1 MYVINDNVLDEIRD
15 RADIVDLIGE
25 YVDLKRS
32 GSNYMGLC
40 PFHSEKTPSFSV
52 SPSKS
57 IFKCFGCGVGGDV
70 ITFVMKRE
78 NLSFPDAVEFLADKY
93 NVRLEVYKDENKEA
107 REKRNRL
114 YEINREAGLHFLKN
128 YEASQKAQLY
138 LKNRMLSDK
147 TIRSYGIGY
156 SKDSWT
162 DLYDH
167 LTKMGYREDELLEL
181 NLISKSKNGNY
192 IDRFRDR
199 VMFPIINRNNRIIGF
214 GARAFGDEK
223 PKYLNSRET
232 PIFHKGS
239 NVFNINIIS
248 RESTRERII
257 LVEGYMDVIS
267 LYNSG
272 INYSVASLGTSL
284 TIDQANIIKKMAKDI
299 YICYDSDSAGI
310 NATSRAIDIFLQ
322 AAVKPKIIELEG
334 GLDPDDFIKKYG
346 IEGFEN
352 KIKSAISYIEFKIK
366 KLKENFNLEDSEGL
380 SNFTIDS
387 AKILSSI
394 KNPIERDI
402 FVKDFSRK
410 YNISYT
416 AIENYINYLNRNKL
430 KEANR
435 EKFKVKKN
443 TNVVKSNKAR
453 AQEELLS
460 YSLLD
465 NDIYKYIKNKIEVF
479 YFTNAMTR
487 AVFEEIPRLY
497 EEEMEVRDFLSLLES
512 NRLIDKEFV
521 ENILSIIN
529 DIHVND
535 KIVDELINTI
545 EGNYL
550 RDRKNKILEN
560 IEKLQG
566 EENKNLLLEALKE
579 LQEINLKLNELKE
592 EGNYE
597 WKFKKQRINWGNK
610 GPAFKGWKK
619 RWKTYLWRNRWCL
632 RKIWNWFW
640 WYRWIIQS
648 LWKRRNK
655 LSW

>member
-78 NLSFPDAVEFLADKY
+78 NLSFPEAVEFLADKY

-128 YEASQKAQLY
+128 YEASQKTQLY

-192 IDRFRDR
+192 IDRFRNR

-214 GARAFGDEK
+214 GARAFEDAK

-248 RESTRERII
+248 RESARERII

-284 TIDQANIIKKMAKDI
+284 TIDQANIIKKMARDI

-322 AAVKPKIIELEG
+322 ASVKPKIIELEG

-346 IEGFEN
+346 VEGFEN

-366 KLKENFNLEDSEGL
+366 KLKENFNLKDSEGL
-380 SNFTIDS
+380 SNFTIES

-597 WKFKKQRINWGNK
+597 WKFKE
-610 GPAFKGWKK
+610 
-619 RWKTYLWRNRWCL
+619 
-632 RKIWNWFW
+632 
-640 WYRWIIQS
+640 
-648 LWKRRNK
+648 
-655 LSW
+655 

>member
-78 NLSFPDAVEFLADKY
+78 NLSFPEAVEFLADKY

-128 YEASQKAQLY
+128 YEASQKTQLY

-192 IDRFRDR
+192 IDRFRNR

-214 GARAFGDEK
+214 GARAFEDAK

-248 RESTRERII
+248 RESARERII

-284 TIDQANIIKKMAKDI
+284 TIDQANIIKKMARDI

-322 AAVKPKIIELEG
+322 ASVKPKIIELEG

-346 IEGFEN
+346 VEGFEN

-366 KLKENFNLEDSEGL
+366 KLKENFNLKDSEGL
-380 SNFTIDS
+380 SNFTIES

-435 EKFKVKKN
+435 E
-443 TNVVKSNKAR
+443 SNKAR

-597 WKFKKQRINWGNK
+597 
-610 GPAFKGWKK
+610 
-619 RWKTYLWRNRWCL
+619 
-632 RKIWNWFW
+632 
-640 WYRWIIQS
+640 
-648 LWKRRNK
+648 
-655 LSW
+655 

>member
-70 ITFVMKRE
+70 ITFIMKRE
-78 NLSFPDAVEFLADKY
+78 NLNFPEAVEFLAEKY
-93 NVRLEVYKDENKEA
+93 NVRLSEYRDENKEA
-107 REKRNRL
+107 RDKRNRL
-114 YEINREAGLHFLKN
+114 YDINREAAMHFLN
-128 YEASQKAQLY
+128 NLSSSPKAQKY
-138 LKNRMLSDK
+138 LRERGLSDK
-147 TIRSYGIGY
+147 AIRAYGLGY

-167 LTKMGYREDELLEL
+167 LTKLGYKEEELLNL

-199 VMFPIINRNNRIIGF
+199 VMFPIINRNNKVIAF
-214 GARAFGDEK
+214 GARGFGDAK

-239 NVFNINIIS
+239 NLFNMNIIS
-248 RESTRERII
+248 RESSRQRII

-284 TIDQANIIKKMAKDI
+284 TEDQAAIIKKMAKDI
-299 YICYDSDSAGI
+299 YICYDSDKAGI
-310 NATSRAIDIFLQ
+310 NATSRAIDIFLSKSC
-322 AAVKPKIIELEG
+322 KPKIIELEG

-346 IEGFEN
+346 MEGFEN
-352 KIKSAISYIEFKIK
+352 KIKSAISYIDFKIK
-366 KLKENFNLEDSEGL
+366 ILRENFNLEEAEGL
-380 SNFTIDS
+380 SNFTLES

-402 FVKDFSRK
+402 FVKEFSKK
-410 YNISYT
+410 YNISYK
-416 AIENYINYLNRNKL
+416 AIENYINYLNRNKI
-430 KEANR
+430 KNEKK
-435 EKFKVKKN
+435 EKFKLKKN
-443 TNVVKSNKAR
+443 TNVVKSTKTR

-465 NDIYKYIKNKIEVF
+465 NDIYNYIKNKIQVF

-487 AVFEEIPRLY
+487 ASFEEIPKMF
-497 EEEMEVRDFLSLLES
+497 EEEMEVSEFLNLLEK
-512 NRLIDKEFV
+512 NRLIDSNFK
-521 ENILSIIN
+521 ENILGIIKN
-529 DIHVND
+529 IYVNE
-535 KIVDELINTI
+535 KIVDELIKTL
-545 EGNYL
+545 ERNYL
-550 RDRKNKILEN
+550 QKEKDRILEN
-560 IEKLQG
+560 IDKLQG
-566 EENKNLLLEALKE
+566 EEDKNLLLDALKD
-579 LQEINLKLNELKE
+579 LKEINLKLSELKE

-597 WKFKKQRINWGNK
+597 WKFKK
-610 GPAFKGWKK
+610 
-619 RWKTYLWRNRWCL
+619 
-632 RKIWNWFW
+632 
-640 WYRWIIQS
+640 
-648 LWKRRNK
+648 
-655 LSW
+655 

>member
-70 ITFVMKRE
+70 ITFIMKRE
-78 NLSFPDAVEFLADKY
+78 NLNFPEAVEFLAEKY
-93 NVRLEVYKDENKEA
+93 NVRLSEYKDENKEA
-107 REKRNRL
+107 RDKRNRL
-114 YEINREAGLHFLKN
+114 YDINREAAMHFLN
-128 YEASQKAQLY
+128 NLSSSPKAQKY
-138 LKNRMLSDK
+138 LRDRGLSDK
-147 TIRSYGIGY
+147 TIRAYGLGY

-167 LTKMGYREDELLEL
+167 LTKLGYKEEELLNL
-181 NLISKSKNGNY
+181 NLVSKSKNGNY

-199 VMFPIINRNNRIIGF
+199 VMFPIINRNNKVIAF
-214 GARAFGDEK
+214 GARGFGDAK

-239 NVFNINIIS
+239 NLFNMNIIS
-248 RESTRERII
+248 RESSRQRII

-284 TIDQANIIKKMAKDI
+284 TEDQAAIIKKMAKDI
-299 YICYDSDSAGI
+299 YICYDSDKAGI
-310 NATSRAIDIFLQ
+310 NATSRAIDIFLSKSC
-322 AAVKPKIIELEG
+322 KPKIIELEG

-346 IEGFEN
+346 MEGFEN
-352 KIKSAISYIEFKIK
+352 KINSAISYIDFKIK
-366 KLKENFNLEDSEGL
+366 ILRENFNLEEAEGL
-380 SNFTIDS
+380 SNFTLES

-402 FVKDFSRK
+402 FVKEFSKK
-410 YNISYT
+410 YNISYK
-416 AIENYINYLNRNKL
+416 AIENYINYLNRNKI
-430 KEANR
+430 KSEKK
-435 EKFKVKKN
+435 EKFKLKKN
-443 TNVVKSNKAR
+443 TNVVKSTKTR

-465 NDIYKYIKNKIEVF
+465 NDIYNYIKNKIQVF

-487 AVFEEIPRLY
+487 ASFEDIPKMF
-497 EEEMEVRDFLSLLES
+497 EEEMEVSEFLNLLEK
-512 NRLIDKEFV
+512 NRLIDSNFK
-521 ENILSIIN
+521 ENILGIIKN
-529 DIHVND
+529 IHVNE
-535 KIVDELINTI
+535 KIVDELIKTL
-545 EGNYL
+545 ERNYL
-550 RDRKNKILEN
+550 QKEKERILEN
-560 IEKLQG
+560 IDKLQG
-566 EENKNLLLEALKE
+566 EEDKNLLLDALKN
-579 LQEINLKLNELKE
+579 LKEINLKLSELKE

-597 WKFKKQRINWGNK
+597 
-610 GPAFKGWKK
+610 
-619 RWKTYLWRNRWCL
+619 
-632 RKIWNWFW
+632 
-640 WYRWIIQS
+640 
-648 LWKRRNK
+648 
-655 LSW
+655 

>member
-70 ITFVMKRE
+70 ITFIMKRE
-78 NLSFPDAVEFLADKY
+78 NLSFPEAVEFLADKY

-128 YEASQKAQLY
+128 YQASQKSQLY

-167 LTKMGYREDELLEL
+167 LTKMGYKEEELLEL

-214 GARAFGDEK
+214 GARAFGDAK

-239 NVFNINIIS
+239 NVFNMNIIS

-284 TIDQANIIKKMAKDI
+284 TIDQANIIRKMAKDI
-299 YICYDSDSAGI
+299 YICYDSDNAGI

-322 AAVKPKIIELEG
+322 ASVKPKIIELEG

-346 IEGFEN
+346 LEAFEN

-380 SNFTIDS
+380 SNFTIES

-402 FVKDFSRK
+402 FVKNFSSK
-410 YNISYT
+410 YNISYV

-430 KEANR
+430 KEAKK

-443 TNVVKSNKAR
+443 VNVVKSNKTR

-487 AVFEEIPRLY
+487 AVFEEIPRLF
-497 EEEMEVRDFLSLLES
+497 EEEMEIKDFLSILES
-512 NRLIDKEFV
+512 NKLVNKEFV
-521 ENILSIIN
+521 ENIMSFIR
-529 DIHVND
+529 DVHVDD
-535 KIVDELINTI
+535 KIVDELIKTV

-550 RDRKNKILEN
+550 QDRKYKILEN

-566 EENKNLLLEALKE
+566 EENKNLLLESLKE

-597 WKFKKQRINWGNK
+597 WKYKK
-610 GPAFKGWKK
+610 
-619 RWKTYLWRNRWCL
+619 
-632 RKIWNWFW
+632 
-640 WYRWIIQS
+640 
-648 LWKRRNK
+648 
-655 LSW
+655 

>member
-70 ITFVMKRE
+70 ITFIMKRE
-78 NLSFPDAVEFLADKY
+78 NLSFPEAVEFLADKY

-128 YEASQKAQLY
+128 YQASQKAQLY

-167 LTKMGYREDELLEL
+167 LTKMGYREEELLEL

-214 GARAFGDEK
+214 GARAFGDAK

-284 TIDQANIIKKMAKDI
+284 TIDQANIIKRMAKDI
-299 YICYDSDSAGI
+299 YICYDSDNAGI

-322 AAVKPKIIELEG
+322 ASVKPKIIELEG

-346 IEGFEN
+346 LEAFEK

-380 SNFTIDS
+380 SNFTIES

-402 FVKDFSRK
+402 FVKDFSTK

-430 KEANR
+430 KEAKR
-435 EKFKVKKN
+435 EKVKVKKN
-443 TNVVKSNKAR
+443 INVVKSNKTR
-453 AQEELLS
+453 AQEELLA

-487 AVFEEIPRLY
+487 AVFEEIPRLF
-497 EEEMEVRDFLSLLES
+497 EEEMEIRDFLSILES
-512 NRLIDKEFV
+512 NKLVTKEFV
-521 ENILSIIN
+521 ENIMSLIS
-529 DIHVND
+529 DIHVDD
-535 KIVDELINTI
+535 KIVDELIKTI
-545 EGNYL
+545 ERNYIQ
-550 RDRKNKILEN
+550 DRKHKILGN

-566 EENKNLLLEALKE
+566 EENKNLLLESLKE

-597 WKFKKQRINWGNK
+597 WKYKK
-610 GPAFKGWKK
+610 
-619 RWKTYLWRNRWCL
+619 
-632 RKIWNWFW
+632 
-640 WYRWIIQS
+640 
-648 LWKRRNK
+648 
-655 LSW
+655 

>member
-57 IFKCFGCGVGGDV
+57 IFKCFGCGVAGDV
-70 ITFVMKRE
+70 ITFIMKRE
-78 NLSFPDAVEFLADKY
+78 NLNFPEAVEFLAEKY
-93 NVRLEVYKDENKEA
+93 NVRLSEYKDENKEA
-107 REKRNRL
+107 RDKRNRL
-114 YEINREAGLHFLKN
+114 YDINREAAMHFLN
-128 YEASQKAQLY
+128 NLSSSPKAQKY
-138 LKNRMLSDK
+138 LRDRGLSDK
-147 TIRSYGIGY
+147 TIRAYGLGY

-167 LTKMGYREDELLEL
+167 LTKLGYKEEELLNL
-181 NLISKSKNGNY
+181 NLVSKSKNGNY

-199 VMFPIINRNNRIIGF
+199 VMFPIINRNNKVIAF
-214 GARAFGDEK
+214 GARGFGDAK

-239 NVFNINIIS
+239 NLFNMNIIS
-248 RESTRERII
+248 RESSRQRII

-284 TIDQANIIKKMAKDI
+284 TEDQAAIIKKMAKDI
-299 YICYDSDSAGI
+299 YICYDSDKAGI
-310 NATSRAIDIFLQ
+310 NATSRAIDIFLSKSC
-322 AAVKPKIIELEG
+322 KPKIIELEG

-346 IEGFEN
+346 MEGFEN
-352 KIKSAISYIEFKIK
+352 KIKSAISYIDFKIK
-366 KLKENFNLEDSEGL
+366 ILRENFNLEEAEGL
-380 SNFTIDS
+380 SNFTLES

-402 FVKDFSRK
+402 FVKDFSKK
-410 YNISYT
+410 YNISYK
-416 AIENYINYLNRNKL
+416 AIENYINYLNRNKI
-430 KEANR
+430 KSEKK
-435 EKFKVKKN
+435 EKFKPKKN
-443 TNVVKSNKAR
+443 TNVVKSTKTR

-465 NDIYKYIKNKIEVF
+465 NDIYNYIKNKIQVF

-487 AVFEEIPRLY
+487 ASFEEIPKMF
-497 EEEMEVRDFLSLLES
+497 EEEMEVSEFLNLLEK
-512 NRLIDKEFV
+512 NRLIDAKFK
-521 ENILSIIN
+521 ENILGIIKN
-529 DIHVND
+529 IHVNE
-535 KIVDELINTI
+535 KIVDELIKTL
-545 EGNYL
+545 ERNYL
-550 RDRKNKILEN
+550 QKEKERILEN
-560 IEKLQG
+560 IDKLQG
-566 EENKNLLLEALKE
+566 EEDKNLLLDALKN
-579 LQEINLKLNELKE
+579 LKEINLKLSELKE

-597 WKFKKQRINWGNK
+597 WKFKK
-610 GPAFKGWKK
+610 
-619 RWKTYLWRNRWCL
+619 
-632 RKIWNWFW
+632 
-640 WYRWIIQS
+640 
-648 LWKRRNK
+648 
-655 LSW
+655 

>member
-70 ITFVMKRE
+70 ITFIMKRE
-78 NLSFPDAVEFLADKY
+78 NLNFPEAVEFLAEKY
-93 NVRLEVYKDENKEA
+93 NVRLSEYKDENKEA
-107 REKRNRL
+107 RDKRNRL
-114 YEINREAGLHFLKN
+114 YDINREAAMHFLN
-128 YEASQKAQLY
+128 NLLSSQKAQKY
-138 LKNRMLSDK
+138 LRDRGLSDK
-147 TIRSYGIGY
+147 TIRAYGLGY

-167 LTKMGYREDELLEL
+167 LTKLGYKEEELLNL

-192 IDRFRDR
+192 IDRFRGR
-199 VMFPIINRNNRIIGF
+199 VMFPIINKNNKVIAF
-214 GARAFGDEK
+214 GARGFGDAK

-239 NVFNINIIS
+239 NLFNMNIIS
-248 RESTRERII
+248 RESSRQRII

-284 TIDQANIIKKMAKDI
+284 TEDQAAIIKKMAKDI
-299 YICYDSDSAGI
+299 YICYDSDKAGI
-310 NATSRAIDIFLQ
+310 NATSRAIDIFLSKSC
-322 AAVKPKIIELEG
+322 KPKIIELEG

-346 IEGFEN
+346 MEGFEN
-352 KIKSAISYIEFKIK
+352 KIKSAISYIDFKIK
-366 KLKENFNLEDSEGL
+366 ILRENFNLEEAEGL
-380 SNFTIDS
+380 SNFTLES

-402 FVKDFSRK
+402 FVKEFSKK
-410 YNISYT
+410 YNISYK
-416 AIENYINYLNRNKL
+416 AIENYINYLNRNKI
-430 KEANR
+430 KSEKK
-435 EKFKVKKN
+435 EKFKLKKN
-443 TNVVKSNKAR
+443 TNVVKSTKTR

-465 NDIYKYIKNKIEVF
+465 NDIYNYIKNKIQVF

-487 AVFEEIPRLY
+487 ASFEEIPKMF
-497 EEEMEVRDFLSLLES
+497 EEEMEVSEFLNLLEK
-512 NRLIDKEFV
+512 NRLIDSNFK
-521 ENILSIIN
+521 ENILGIIKN
-529 DIHVND
+529 IHVNE
-535 KIVDELINTI
+535 KIVDELIKTL
-545 EGNYL
+545 ERNYL
-550 RDRKNKILEN
+550 QKEKERILEN
-560 IEKLQG
+560 IDKLQG
-566 EENKNLLLEALKE
+566 EEDKNLLLDALKN
-579 LQEINLKLNELKE
+579 LKEINLKLSELKE

-597 WKFKKQRINWGNK
+597 WKFKK
-610 GPAFKGWKK
+610 
-619 RWKTYLWRNRWCL
+619 
-632 RKIWNWFW
+632 
-640 WYRWIIQS
+640 
-648 LWKRRNK
+648 
-655 LSW
+655 

>member
-78 NLSFPDAVEFLADKY
+78 NLSFPEAVEFLADKY

-128 YEASQKAQLY
+128 YQASQKTQLY

-167 LTKMGYREDELLEL
+167 LTKMGYKEEELLEL

-214 GARAFGDEK
+214 GARAFGDAK

-272 INYSVASLGTSL
+272 INYSIASLGTSL

-299 YICYDSDSAGI
+299 YICYDSDNAGI
-310 NATSRAIDIFLQ
+310 NATLRAIDIFLQ
-322 AAVKPKIIELEG
+322 ASVNPKIIELEG

-346 IEGFEN
+346 VEGFEN

-380 SNFTIDS
+380 SNFTIES

-402 FVKDFSRK
+402 FVKNFSRK

-430 KEANR
+430 KEAKR

-497 EEEMEVRDFLSLLES
+497 EEEMEVKDFLSLLES
-512 NRLIDKEFV
+512 NRLIDREFV

-529 DIHVND
+529 EIHVND

-545 EGNYL
+545 KGNYL

-579 LQEINLKLNELKE
+579 LQEINLKLSELKE

-597 WKFKKQRINWGNK
+597 
-610 GPAFKGWKK
+610 
-619 RWKTYLWRNRWCL
+619 
-632 RKIWNWFW
+632 
-640 WYRWIIQS
+640 
-648 LWKRRNK
+648 
-655 LSW
+655 

>member
-70 ITFVMKRE
+70 ITFIMKRE
-78 NLSFPDAVEFLADKY
+78 NLNFPEAVEFLAEKY
-93 NVRLEVYKDENKEA
+93 NVRLSEYKDENKEA
-107 REKRNRL
+107 RDKRNRL
-114 YEINREAGLHFLKN
+114 YDINREAAMHFLN
-128 YEASQKAQLY
+128 NLSSSPKAQKY
-138 LKNRMLSDK
+138 LRDRGLSDK
-147 TIRSYGIGY
+147 TIRAYGLGY

-167 LTKMGYREDELLEL
+167 LTKLGYKEEELLDL

-199 VMFPIINRNNRIIGF
+199 VMFPIINRNNKVIAF
-214 GARAFGDEK
+214 GARGFGDAK

-239 NVFNINIIS
+239 NLFNMNIIS
-248 RESTRERII
+248 RESSRQRII

-284 TIDQANIIKKMAKDI
+284 TEDQAAIIKKMAKDI
-299 YICYDSDSAGI
+299 YICYDSDKAGI
-310 NATSRAIDIFLQ
+310 NATSRAIDIFLSKSC
-322 AAVKPKIIELEG
+322 KPKIIELEG

-346 IEGFEN
+346 MEGFEN
-352 KIKSAISYIEFKIK
+352 KIKSAISYIDFKIK
-366 KLKENFNLEDSEGL
+366 ILRENFNLEEAEGL
-380 SNFTIDS
+380 SNFTLES

-402 FVKDFSRK
+402 FVKEFSKK
-410 YNISYT
+410 YNISYK
-416 AIENYINYLNRNKL
+416 AIENYINYLNRNKI
-430 KEANR
+430 KSEKK
-435 EKFKVKKN
+435 EKFKLKKN
-443 TNVVKSNKAR
+443 TNVVKSTKTR

-465 NDIYKYIKNKIEVF
+465 NDIYDYIKNKIQVF

-487 AVFEEIPRLY
+487 ASFEEIPKMF
-497 EEEMEVRDFLSLLES
+497 EEEMEVSEFLNLLEK
-512 NRLIDKEFV
+512 NRLIDSNFKD
-521 ENILSIIN
+521 NILGIIKN
-529 DIHVND
+529 IHVNE
-535 KIVDELINTI
+535 KIVDELIKTL
-545 EGNYL
+545 ERNYL
-550 RDRKNKILEN
+550 QKEKERILEN
-560 IEKLQG
+560 IDKLQG
-566 EENKNLLLEALKE
+566 EEDKNLLLDALKN
-579 LQEINLKLNELKE
+579 LKEINLKLSELKE

-597 WKFKKQRINWGNK
+597 WKFKK
-610 GPAFKGWKK
+610 
-619 RWKTYLWRNRWCL
+619 
-632 RKIWNWFW
+632 
-640 WYRWIIQS
+640 
-648 LWKRRNK
+648 
-655 LSW
+655 

>member
-70 ITFVMKRE
+70 ITFIMKRE
-78 NLSFPDAVEFLADKY
+78 NLNFPEAVEFLAEKY
-93 NVRLEVYKDENKEA
+93 NVRLSEYKDENKEA
-107 REKRNRL
+107 RDKRNRL
-114 YEINREAGLHFLKN
+114 YDINREAAMHFLN
-128 YEASQKAQLY
+128 NLSSSPKAQKY
-138 LKNRMLSDK
+138 LRDRGLSDK
-147 TIRSYGIGY
+147 TIRAYGLGY

-167 LTKMGYREDELLEL
+167 LTKLGYKEEELLDL

-199 VMFPIINRNNRIIGF
+199 VMFPIINRNNKVIAF
-214 GARAFGDEK
+214 GARGFGDAK

-239 NVFNINIIS
+239 NLFNMNIIS
-248 RESTRERII
+248 RESSRQRII

-272 INYSVASLGTSL
+272 INCSVASLGTSL
-284 TIDQANIIKKMAKDI
+284 TEDQAAIIKKMAKDI
-299 YICYDSDSAGI
+299 YICYDSDKAGI
-310 NATSRAIDIFLQ
+310 NATSRAIDIFLSKSC
-322 AAVKPKIIELEG
+322 KPKIIELEG

-346 IEGFEN
+346 MEGFEN
-352 KIKSAISYIEFKIK
+352 KIKSAISYIDFKIK
-366 KLKENFNLEDSEGL
+366 ILRENFNLEEAEGL
-380 SNFTIDS
+380 SNFTLES

-402 FVKDFSRK
+402 FVKEFSKK
-410 YNISYT
+410 YNISYK
-416 AIENYINYLNRNKL
+416 AIENYINYLNRNKI
-430 KEANR
+430 KSEKK
-435 EKFKVKKN
+435 EKFKLKKN
-443 TNVVKSNKAR
+443 TNVVKSTKTR

-465 NDIYKYIKNKIEVF
+465 NDIYNYIKNKIQVF

-487 AVFEEIPRLY
+487 ASFEEIPKMF
-497 EEEMEVRDFLSLLES
+497 EEEMEVSEFLNLLEK
-512 NRLIDKEFV
+512 NRLIDSYFK
-521 ENILSIIN
+521 ENILGIIKN
-529 DIHVND
+529 IHVNE
-535 KIVDELINTI
+535 KIVDELIKTL
-545 EGNYL
+545 ERNYL
-550 RDRKNKILEN
+550 QKEKERILEN
-560 IEKLQG
+560 IDKLQG
-566 EENKNLLLEALKE
+566 EEDKNLLLDALKN
-579 LQEINLKLNELKE
+579 LKEINLKLSELKE

-597 WKFKKQRINWGNK
+597 WKFKK
-610 GPAFKGWKK
+610 
-619 RWKTYLWRNRWCL
+619 
-632 RKIWNWFW
+632 
-640 WYRWIIQS
+640 
-648 LWKRRNK
+648 
-655 LSW
+655 

>member
-1 MYVINDNVLDEIRD
+1 MYVINDNVLNEIRD

-52 SPSKS
+52 SSSKS

-78 NLSFPDAVEFLADKY
+78 NLSFPEAVEFLADKY

-128 YEASQKAQLY
+128 YEASQKTQLY

-214 GARAFGDEK
+214 GARAFGDAK

-284 TIDQANIIKKMAKDI
+284 TIDQANIIKKMARDI

-322 AAVKPKIIELEG
+322 ASVKPKIIELEG

-346 IEGFEN
+346 VEGFEN

-380 SNFTIDS
+380 SNFTIES
-387 AKILSSI
+387 SKILSSI

-597 WKFKKQRINWGNK
+597 WKFKE
-610 GPAFKGWKK
+610 
-619 RWKTYLWRNRWCL
+619 
-632 RKIWNWFW
+632 
-640 WYRWIIQS
+640 
-648 LWKRRNK
+648 
-655 LSW
+655 

>member
-78 NLSFPDAVEFLADKY
+78 NLSFPEAVEFLADKY

-128 YEASQKAQLY
+128 YEASQKTQLY

-214 GARAFGDEK
+214 GARAFGDAK

-248 RESTRERII
+248 RESSRERII

-284 TIDQANIIKKMAKDI
+284 TIDQANIIKKMARDI

-322 AAVKPKIIELEG
+322 ASVKPKIIELEG

-346 IEGFEN
+346 VEGFEN

-380 SNFTIDS
+380 SNFTIES

-430 KEANR
+430 KETKR

-550 RDRKNKILEN
+550 RDRKNKILDN

-597 WKFKKQRINWGNK
+597 
-610 GPAFKGWKK
+610 
-619 RWKTYLWRNRWCL
+619 
-632 RKIWNWFW
+632 
-640 WYRWIIQS
+640 
-648 LWKRRNK
+648 
-655 LSW
+655 

>member
-70 ITFVMKRE
+70 ITFIMKRE
-78 NLSFPDAVEFLADKY
+78 NLNFPEAVEFLAEKY
-93 NVRLEVYKDENKEA
+93 NVRLSEYKDENKEA
-107 REKRNRL
+107 RDKRNRL
-114 YEINREAGLHFLKN
+114 YDINREAAMHFLN
-128 YEASQKAQLY
+128 NLSSSPKAQKY
-138 LKNRMLSDK
+138 LRDRGLSDK
-147 TIRSYGIGY
+147 TIRAYGLGY

-167 LTKMGYREDELLEL
+167 LTKLGYKEEELLEL

-199 VMFPIINRNNRIIGF
+199 VMFPIINRNNKVIAF
-214 GARAFGDEK
+214 GARGFGDAK

-239 NVFNINIIS
+239 NLFNMNIIS
-248 RESTRERII
+248 RESSRQRII

-284 TIDQANIIKKMAKDI
+284 TEDQAAIIKKMAKDI
-299 YICYDSDSAGI
+299 YICYDSDKAGI
-310 NATSRAIDIFLQ
+310 NATSRAIDIFLSKSC
-322 AAVKPKIIELEG
+322 KPKIIELEG

-346 IEGFEN
+346 MEGFEN
-352 KIKSAISYIEFKIK
+352 KIKSAISYIDFKIK
-366 KLKENFNLEDSEGL
+366 ILRENFNLEEAEGL
-380 SNFTIDS
+380 SNFTLES

-402 FVKDFSRK
+402 FVKEFSKK
-410 YNISYT
+410 YNISYK
-416 AIENYINYLNRNKL
+416 AIENYINYLNRNKI
-430 KEANR
+430 KSEKK
-435 EKFKVKKN
+435 EKFKLKKN
-443 TNVVKSNKAR
+443 TNVVKSTKTR

-465 NDIYKYIKNKIEVF
+465 NDIYDYIKNKIQVF

-487 AVFEEIPRLY
+487 ASFEEIPKMF
-497 EEEMEVRDFLSLLES
+497 EEEMEVSEFLNLLEK
-512 NRLIDKEFV
+512 NRLIDSNFK
-521 ENILSIIN
+521 ENILGIIKN
-529 DIHVND
+529 IHVNE
-535 KIVDELINTI
+535 KIVDELIKTL
-545 EGNYL
+545 ERNYL
-550 RDRKNKILEN
+550 QKEKERILEN
-560 IEKLQG
+560 IDKLQG
-566 EENKNLLLEALKE
+566 EEDKNLLLDALKN
-579 LQEINLKLNELKE
+579 LKEINLKLSELKE

-597 WKFKKQRINWGNK
+597 WKFKK
-610 GPAFKGWKK
+610 
-619 RWKTYLWRNRWCL
+619 
-632 RKIWNWFW
+632 
-640 WYRWIIQS
+640 
-648 LWKRRNK
+648 
-655 LSW
+655 

>member
-25 YVDLKRS
+25 YMDLKRS

-78 NLSFPDAVEFLADKY
+78 NLSFPEAVEFLADKY

-128 YEASQKAQLY
+128 YQASQKAQLY

-167 LTKMGYREDELLEL
+167 LTKMGYREEELLEL

-214 GARAFGDEK
+214 GARAFGDAK

-284 TIDQANIIKKMAKDI
+284 TIDQANIIKRMAKDI
-299 YICYDSDSAGI
+299 YICYDSDNAGI

-322 AAVKPKIIELEG
+322 ASVKPKIIELEG

-346 IEGFEN
+346 LEAFEK

-380 SNFTIDS
+380 SNFTIES

-402 FVKDFSRK
+402 FVKDFSTN

-430 KEANR
+430 KEAKR
-435 EKFKVKKN
+435 EKVKVMKN
-443 TNVVKSNKAR
+443 INVVKSNKTR

-487 AVFEEIPRLY
+487 AVFEETPRLF
-497 EEEMEVRDFLSLLES
+497 EEEMEIRDFLSILES
-512 NRLIDKEFV
+512 NKLVTKEFV
-521 ENILSIIN
+521 ENIMSLIS
-529 DIHVND
+529 DIHVDD
-535 KIVDELINTI
+535 KIVDELIKTI
-545 EGNYL
+545 ERNYIQ
-550 RDRKNKILEN
+550 DRKHKILEN

-566 EENKNLLLEALKE
+566 EENKNLLLESLKE

-597 WKFKKQRINWGNK
+597 WKYKK
-610 GPAFKGWKK
+610 
-619 RWKTYLWRNRWCL
+619 
-632 RKIWNWFW
+632 
-640 WYRWIIQS
+640 
-648 LWKRRNK
+648 
-655 LSW
+655 

>member
-78 NLSFPDAVEFLADKY
+78 NLSFPEAVEFLADKY

-128 YEASQKAQLY
+128 YEASQKTQLY

-430 KEANR
+430 KETKR

-550 RDRKNKILEN
+550 RDRKNKILDN

-597 WKFKKQRINWGNK
+597 
-610 GPAFKGWKK
+610 
-619 RWKTYLWRNRWCL
+619 
-632 RKIWNWFW
+632 
-640 WYRWIIQS
+640 
-648 LWKRRNK
+648 
-655 LSW
+655 

>member
-70 ITFVMKRE
+70 ITFIMKRE
-78 NLSFPDAVEFLADKY
+78 NLNFPEAVEFLAEKY
-93 NVRLEVYKDENKEA
+93 NVRLSEYKDENKEA
-107 REKRNRL
+107 RDKRNRL
-114 YEINREAGLHFLKN
+114 YDINREAAMHFLN
-128 YEASQKAQLY
+128 NLSSSPKAQKY
-138 LKNRMLSDK
+138 LRDRGLSDK
-147 TIRSYGIGY
+147 TIRAYGLGY

-167 LTKMGYREDELLEL
+167 LTKLGYKEEELLNL
-181 NLISKSKNGNY
+181 NLVSKSKNGNY

-199 VMFPIINRNNRIIGF
+199 VMFPIINRNNKVIAF
-214 GARAFGDEK
+214 GARGFGDAK

-239 NVFNINIIS
+239 NLFNMNIIS
-248 RESTRERII
+248 RESSRQRII

-284 TIDQANIIKKMAKDI
+284 TEDQAAIIKKMAKDI
-299 YICYDSDSAGI
+299 YICYDSDKAGI
-310 NATSRAIDIFLQ
+310 NATSRAIDIFLSKSC
-322 AAVKPKIIELEG
+322 KPKIIELEG

-346 IEGFEN
+346 MEGFEN
-352 KIKSAISYIEFKIK
+352 KIKSAISYIDFKIK
-366 KLKENFNLEDSEGL
+366 ILRENFNLEDAEGL
-380 SNFTIDS
+380 SNFTVES

-402 FVKDFSRK
+402 FVKEFSKK
-410 YNISYT
+410 YNISYK
-416 AIENYINYLNRNKL
+416 AIENYINYLNRNKI
-430 KEANR
+430 KSEKK
-435 EKFKVKKN
+435 EKFKPKKN
-443 TNVVKSNKAR
+443 TNVVKSTKTR

-465 NDIYKYIKNKIEVF
+465 NDIYNYIKNKVQVF

-487 AVFEEIPRLY
+487 ASFEEIPKMF
-497 EEEMEVRDFLSLLES
+497 EEEMEVSEFLNLLEK
-512 NRLIDKEFV
+512 NRLIDAKFK
-521 ENILSIIN
+521 ENILGIIKN
-529 DIHVND
+529 IHVNE
-535 KIVDELINTI
+535 KIVDELIKTL
-545 EGNYL
+545 ERNYL
-550 RDRKNKILEN
+550 QKEKDRILEN
-560 IEKLQG
+560 IDKLQG
-566 EENKNLLLEALKE
+566 EEDKNLLLDALKD
-579 LQEINLKLNELKE
+579 LKEINLKLSELKE

-597 WKFKKQRINWGNK
+597 WKFKK
-610 GPAFKGWKK
+610 
-619 RWKTYLWRNRWCL
+619 
-632 RKIWNWFW
+632 
-640 WYRWIIQS
+640 
-648 LWKRRNK
+648 
-655 LSW
+655 

>member
-78 NLSFPDAVEFLADKY
+78 NLSFPEAVEFLADKY

-128 YEASQKAQLY
+128 YEASQKTQLY

-167 LTKMGYREDELLEL
+167 LTKMGYSEDELLEL

-214 GARAFGDEK
+214 GARAFGDAK

-248 RESTRERII
+248 RESSRERII

-284 TIDQANIIKKMAKDI
+284 TIDQANIIKKMARDI

-322 AAVKPKIIELEG
+322 ASVKPKIIELEG

-346 IEGFEN
+346 VEGFEN

-380 SNFTIDS
+380 SNFTIES

-430 KEANR
+430 KETKR

-597 WKFKKQRINWGNK
+597 WKFKE
-610 GPAFKGWKK
+610 
-619 RWKTYLWRNRWCL
+619 
-632 RKIWNWFW
+632 
-640 WYRWIIQS
+640 
-648 LWKRRNK
+648 
-655 LSW
+655 

>member
-25 YVDLKRS
+25 YVELKRS

-52 SPSKS
+52 SPSKG

-78 NLSFPDAVEFLADKY
+78 NLSFPEAVEFLADKY
-93 NVRLEVYKDENKEA
+93 SVRLEVYKDENKEA
-107 REKRNRL
+107 RDKRDRL

-128 YEASQKAQLY
+128 YQASQKTQLY
-138 LKNRMLSDK
+138 LKNRMLNDK

-167 LTKMGYREDELLEL
+167 LTKLGYKEDELLEL

-232 PIFHKGS
+232 PIFHKGN
-239 NVFNINIIS
+239 NVFNMNIIS

-299 YICYDSDSAGI
+299 YICYDSDNAGI
-310 NATSRAIDIFLQ
+310 NATSRAIDIFLE
-322 AAVKPKIIELEG
+322 ASVKPKIIELEG

-346 IEGFEN
+346 MEGFEN

-380 SNFTIDS
+380 SNFTIES

-394 KNPIERDI
+394 INPIERDI

-410 YNISYT
+410 YNISFA
-416 AIENYINYLNRNKL
+416 AIDNYINYLNRNKL
-430 KEANR
+430 KETKR
-435 EKFKVKKN
+435 EKLKVKKN
-443 TNVVKSNKAR
+443 PNVVKSNKAR

-497 EEEMEVRDFLSLLES
+497 KEEMEVKDFLSLLES
-512 NRLIDKEFV
+512 NRLVDIEFV
-521 ENILSIIN
+521 GNILSIISE
-529 DIHVND
+529 IHVDD
-535 KIVDELINTI
+535 KIVDELIRTI

-592 EGNYE
+592 EGKYE
-597 WKFKKQRINWGNK
+597 
-610 GPAFKGWKK
+610 
-619 RWKTYLWRNRWCL
+619 
-632 RKIWNWFW
+632 
-640 WYRWIIQS
+640 
-648 LWKRRNK
+648 
-655 LSW
+655 

>member
-52 SPSKS
+52 SPSKG

-78 NLSFPDAVEFLADKY
+78 NLSFPEAVEFLADKY
-93 NVRLEVYKDENKEA
+93 SVRLEVYKDENKEA
-107 REKRNRL
+107 RDKRDRL

-128 YEASQKAQLY
+128 YQASQKTQLY
-138 LKNRMLSDK
+138 LKNRMLNDK

-162 DLYDH
+162 DLFDH
-167 LTKMGYREDELLEL
+167 LTKLGYKEEELLEL

-232 PIFHKGS
+232 PIFHKGN
-239 NVFNINIIS
+239 NVFNMNIIS

-299 YICYDSDSAGI
+299 YICYDSDNAGI
-310 NATSRAIDIFLQ
+310 NATSRAIDIFLE
-322 AAVKPKIIELEG
+322 ASVKPKIIELEG

-346 IEGFEN
+346 MEGFEN

-380 SNFTIDS
+380 SNFTIES

-394 KNPIERDI
+394 INPIERDI

-410 YNISYT
+410 YNISFA

-430 KEANR
+430 KETKR
-435 EKFKVKKN
+435 EKLKVKKN

-497 EEEMEVRDFLSLLES
+497 KEEMEVKDFLSLLES
-512 NRLIDKEFV
+512 NRLVDIEFV
-521 ENILSIIN
+521 GNILSIISE
-529 DIHVND
+529 IHVDD
-535 KIVDELINTI
+535 KIVDELIRTI

-592 EGNYE
+592 EGKYE
-597 WKFKKQRINWGNK
+597 
-610 GPAFKGWKK
+610 
-619 RWKTYLWRNRWCL
+619 
-632 RKIWNWFW
+632 
-640 WYRWIIQS
+640 
-648 LWKRRNK
+648 
-655 LSW
+655 

>member
-32 GSNYMGLC
+32 GSNYIGLC

-78 NLSFPDAVEFLADKY
+78 NLSFPEAVEFLADKY

-128 YEASQKAQLY
+128 YEASQKTQLY

-214 GARAFGDEK
+214 GARAFGDAK

-248 RESTRERII
+248 RESSRERII

-346 IEGFEN
+346 VEGFEN

-380 SNFTIDS
+380 SNFTIES

-465 NDIYKYIKNKIEVF
+465 NDIYKYIRNKIEVF

-597 WKFKKQRINWGNK
+597 
-610 GPAFKGWKK
+610 
-619 RWKTYLWRNRWCL
+619 
-632 RKIWNWFW
+632 
-640 WYRWIIQS
+640 
-648 LWKRRNK
+648 
-655 LSW
+655 

>member
-25 YVDLKRS
+25 YVELKRS

-52 SPSKS
+52 SPSKG

-78 NLSFPDAVEFLADKY
+78 NLSFPEAVEFLADKY
-93 NVRLEVYKDENKEA
+93 SVRLEVYKDENKEA
-107 REKRNRL
+107 RDKRDRL

-128 YEASQKAQLY
+128 YQASQKTQLY
-138 LKNRMLSDK
+138 LKNRMLNDK

-167 LTKMGYREDELLEL
+167 LTKLGYKEDELLEL

-232 PIFHKGS
+232 PIFHKGN
-239 NVFNINIIS
+239 NVFNMNIIS

-299 YICYDSDSAGI
+299 YICYDSDNAGI
-310 NATSRAIDIFLQ
+310 NATSRAIDIFLEVS
-322 AAVKPKIIELEG
+322 VKPKIIELEG

-346 IEGFEN
+346 MEGFEN

-380 SNFTIDS
+380 SNFTIES

-394 KNPIERDI
+394 INPIERDI

-410 YNISYT
+410 YNISFS

-430 KEANR
+430 KEVKR
-435 EKFKVKKN
+435 EKLKVKKN

-497 EEEMEVRDFLSLLES
+497 KEEMEVKDFLSLLES
-512 NRLIDKEFV
+512 NRLVDIEFV
-521 ENILSIIN
+521 GNILSIISE
-529 DIHVND
+529 IHVDD
-535 KIVDELINTI
+535 KIVDELIRTI

-579 LQEINLKLNELKE
+579 LQEINLKLNELK
-592 EGNYE
+592 
-597 WKFKKQRINWGNK
+597 
-610 GPAFKGWKK
+610 
-619 RWKTYLWRNRWCL
+619 
-632 RKIWNWFW
+632 
-640 WYRWIIQS
+640 
-648 LWKRRNK
+648 
-655 LSW
+655 

>member
-1 MYVINDNVLDEIRD
+1 MYLINDNVLDEIRD

-40 PFHSEKTPSFSV
+40 PFHSEKTPPFSV

-70 ITFVMKRE
+70 ITFIMKRE
-78 NLSFPDAVEFLADKY
+78 NLTFPEAVEFLAEKY
-93 NVRLEVYKDENKEA
+93 SVRLEEYKDVNKEA
-107 REKRNRL
+107 RDKKNRL
-114 YEINREAGLHFLKN
+114 YEINREAAMHFLKN
-128 YEASQKAQLY
+128 FQESKKAQLY
-138 LKNRMLSDK
+138 LSNRMLSPK

-167 LTKMGYREDELLEL
+167 LTGLGYSEDELLEL
-181 NLISKSKNGNY
+181 NLISKSKKGNY

-199 VMFPIINRNNRIIGF
+199 VMFPIINRNNKVIGS
-214 GARAFGDEK
+214 GARAFGDAK

-239 NVFNINIIS
+239 NVFNMNIIS
-248 RESTRERII
+248 RESSRERII

-284 TIDQANIIKKMAKDI
+284 TVDQAEIIKKMAKDI
-299 YICYDSDSAGI
+299 YICYDSDDAGI

-322 AAVKPKIIELEG
+322 AAVKPKIIELDE

-346 IEGFEN
+346 IEAFDN
-352 KIKSAISYIEFKIK
+352 KIKSAKSYIDFKIR
-366 KLKENFNLEDSEGL
+366 KLREKFNLEDSQGL
-380 SNFTIDS
+380 SNFTIEA
-387 AKILSSI
+387 AKIFSSI

-402 FVKDFSRK
+402 FVKDFSK
-410 YNISYT
+410 NYNISYL
-416 AIENYINYLNRNKL
+416 AINNYINYLNRNKV
-430 KEANR
+430 KESKRQN
-435 EKFKVKKN
+435 FKVKKN
-443 TNVVKSNKAR
+443 TNVVKSNKTR

-465 NDIYKYIKNKIEVF
+465 NDIYDYIKKRIEVF
-479 YFTNAMTR
+479 YFSNAMVR
-487 AVFEEIPRLY
+487 AVFEEIPRFY
-497 EEEMEVRDFLSLLES
+497 DEEMEVSKFLSLLES
-512 NRLIDKEFV
+512 NRLIDSEFK
-521 ENILSIIN
+521 NNLLSIIN
-529 DIHVND
+529 NIYVNN
-535 KIVDELINTI
+535 KVIDELIKTL

-550 RDRKNKILEN
+550 QKQKNKILEN

-566 EENKNLLLEALKE
+566 EENKNLLLQALKE
-579 LQEINLKLNELKE
+579 LQEINLKLSELKE

-597 WKFKKQRINWGNK
+597 
-610 GPAFKGWKK
+610 
-619 RWKTYLWRNRWCL
+619 
-632 RKIWNWFW
+632 
-640 WYRWIIQS
+640 
-648 LWKRRNK
+648 
-655 LSW
+655 

>member
-52 SPSKS
+52 SSSKS

-78 NLSFPDAVEFLADKY
+78 NLSFPEAVEFLADKY

-128 YEASQKAQLY
+128 YEASQKTQLY

-214 GARAFGDEK
+214 GARAFGDAK

-284 TIDQANIIKKMAKDI
+284 TIDQANIIKKMARDI

-322 AAVKPKIIELEG
+322 ASVKPKIIELEG

-346 IEGFEN
+346 VEGFEN

-380 SNFTIDS
+380 SNFTIES

-430 KEANR
+430 KETKR

-465 NDIYKYIKNKIEVF
+465 NDIYKYIRNKIEVF

-521 ENILSIIN
+521 GNILSIIN

-597 WKFKKQRINWGNK
+597 WKFKE
-610 GPAFKGWKK
+610 
-619 RWKTYLWRNRWCL
+619 
-632 RKIWNWFW
+632 
-640 WYRWIIQS
+640 
-648 LWKRRNK
+648 
-655 LSW
+655 

>member
-70 ITFVMKRE
+70 ITFIMKRE
-78 NLSFPDAVEFLADKY
+78 NLNFPEAVEFLAEKY
-93 NVRLEVYKDENKEA
+93 NVRLSEYKDENKEA
-107 REKRNRL
+107 RDKRNRL
-114 YEINREAGLHFLKN
+114 YDINREAAMHFLN
-128 YEASQKAQLY
+128 NLSSSLKAQKY
-138 LKNRMLSDK
+138 LRDRGLSDK
-147 TIRSYGIGY
+147 TIRAYGLGY

-167 LTKMGYREDELLEL
+167 LTKLGYKEEELLNL

-199 VMFPIINRNNRIIGF
+199 VMFPIINRNNKVIAF
-214 GARAFGDEK
+214 GARGFGDAK

-239 NVFNINIIS
+239 NLFNMNVIS
-248 RESTRERII
+248 RESSRQRII

-284 TIDQANIIKKMAKDI
+284 TEDQAAIIKKMAKDI
-299 YICYDSDSAGI
+299 YICYDSDKAGI
-310 NATSRAIDIFLQ
+310 NATSRAIDIFLSKSC
-322 AAVKPKIIELEG
+322 KPKIIELEG

-346 IEGFEN
+346 MEGFEN
-352 KIKSAISYIEFKIK
+352 KIKSAISYIDFKIK
-366 KLKENFNLEDSEGL
+366 ILRENFNLEEAEGL
-380 SNFTIDS
+380 SNFTLES

-402 FVKDFSRK
+402 FVKEFSKK
-410 YNISYT
+410 YNISYK
-416 AIENYINYLNRNKL
+416 AIENYINYLNRNKI
-430 KEANR
+430 KSEKK
-435 EKFKVKKN
+435 EKFKLKKN
-443 TNVVKSNKAR
+443 TNVVKSTKTR

-465 NDIYKYIKNKIEVF
+465 NDIYNYIKNKIQIF

-487 AVFEEIPRLY
+487 ASFEEIPKMF
-497 EEEMEVRDFLSLLES
+497 EEEMEVSEFLNLLEK
-512 NRLIDKEFV
+512 NRLIDSNFK
-521 ENILSIIN
+521 ENILGIIKN
-529 DIHVND
+529 IHVNE
-535 KIVDELINTI
+535 KIVDELIKTL
-545 EGNYL
+545 ERNYL
-550 RDRKNKILEN
+550 QKERERILEN
-560 IEKLQG
+560 IDKLQG
-566 EENKNLLLEALKE
+566 EEDKNLLLDALKN
-579 LQEINLKLNELKE
+579 LKEINLKLSELKE

-597 WKFKKQRINWGNK
+597 WKFKK
-610 GPAFKGWKK
+610 
-619 RWKTYLWRNRWCL
+619 
-632 RKIWNWFW
+632 
-640 WYRWIIQS
+640 
-648 LWKRRNK
+648 
-655 LSW
+655 

>member
-70 ITFVMKRE
+70 ITFIMKRE
-78 NLSFPDAVEFLADKY
+78 NLNFPESVEFLAEKY
-93 NVRLEVYKDENKEA
+93 NVRLSEYKDENKEA
-107 REKRNRL
+107 RDKRNRL
-114 YEINREAGLHFLKN
+114 YDINREAAMHFLN
-128 YEASQKAQLY
+128 NLSSSPKAQKY
-138 LKNRMLSDK
+138 LRDRGLSDK
-147 TIRSYGIGY
+147 TIRAYGLGY

-167 LTKMGYREDELLEL
+167 LTKLGYKEEELLNL
-181 NLISKSKNGNY
+181 NLVSKSKNGNY

-199 VMFPIINRNNRIIGF
+199 VMFPIINRNNKVIAF
-214 GARAFGDEK
+214 GARGFGDAK

-239 NVFNINIIS
+239 NLFNMNIIS
-248 RESTRERII
+248 RESSRQRII

-284 TIDQANIIKKMAKDI
+284 TEDQAAIIKKMAKDI
-299 YICYDSDSAGI
+299 YICYDSDKAGI
-310 NATSRAIDIFLQ
+310 NATSRAIDIFLSKSC
-322 AAVKPKIIELEG
+322 KPKIIELEG

-346 IEGFEN
+346 MEGFEN
-352 KIKSAISYIEFKIK
+352 KIKSAISYIDFKIK
-366 KLKENFNLEDSEGL
+366 ILRENFNLEDAEGL
-380 SNFTIDS
+380 SNFTVES

-402 FVKDFSRK
+402 FVKEFSKK
-410 YNISYT
+410 YNISYK
-416 AIENYINYLNRNKL
+416 AIENYINYLNRNKI
-430 KEANR
+430 KSEKK
-435 EKFKVKKN
+435 EKFKPKKN
-443 TNVVKSNKAR
+443 TNVVKSTKTR

-465 NDIYKYIKNKIEVF
+465 NDIYNYIKNKIQVF

-487 AVFEEIPRLY
+487 ASFEEIPKMF
-497 EEEMEVRDFLSLLES
+497 EEEMEVSEFLNLLEK
-512 NRLIDKEFV
+512 NRLIDSNFKD
-521 ENILSIIN
+521 NILGIIKN
-529 DIHVND
+529 IHVNE
-535 KIVDELINTI
+535 KIVDELIKTL
-545 EGNYL
+545 ERNYL
-550 RDRKNKILEN
+550 QKEKERILEN
-560 IEKLQG
+560 IDKLQG
-566 EENKNLLLEALKE
+566 EDKNLLLDALKN
-579 LQEINLKLNELKE
+579 LKEINLKLSELKE

-597 WKFKKQRINWGNK
+597 
-610 GPAFKGWKK
+610 
-619 RWKTYLWRNRWCL
+619 
-632 RKIWNWFW
+632 
-640 WYRWIIQS
+640 
-648 LWKRRNK
+648 
-655 LSW
+655 

>member
-1 MYVINDNVLDEIRD
+1 M
-15 RADIVDLIGE
+15 
-25 YVDLKRS
+25 
-32 GSNYMGLC
+32 
-40 PFHSEKTPSFSV
+40 
-52 SPSKS
+52 
-57 IFKCFGCGVGGDV
+57 
-70 ITFVMKRE
+70 
-78 NLSFPDAVEFLADKY
+78 
-93 NVRLEVYKDENKEA
+93 
-107 REKRNRL
+107 
-114 YEINREAGLHFLKN
+114 
-128 YEASQKAQLY
+128 
-138 LKNRMLSDK
+138 
-147 TIRSYGIGY
+147 
-156 SKDSWT
+156 
-162 DLYDH
+162 
-167 LTKMGYREDELLEL
+167 
-181 NLISKSKNGNY
+181 
-192 IDRFRDR
+192 
-199 VMFPIINRNNRIIGF
+199 
-214 GARAFGDEK
+214 
-223 PKYLNSRET
+223 
-232 PIFHKGS
+232 
-239 NVFNINIIS
+239 
-248 RESTRERII
+248 
-257 LVEGYMDVIS
+257 
-267 LYNSG
+267 
-272 INYSVASLGTSL
+272 
-284 TIDQANIIKKMAKDI
+284 
-299 YICYDSDSAGI
+299 
-310 NATSRAIDIFLQ
+310 
-322 AAVKPKIIELEG
+322 
-334 GLDPDDFIKKYG
+334 
-346 IEGFEN
+346 EGFEN

-380 SNFTIDS
+380 SNFTIES
-387 AKILSSI
+387 SKILSSI

-597 WKFKKQRINWGNK
+597 
-610 GPAFKGWKK
+610 
-619 RWKTYLWRNRWCL
+619 
-632 RKIWNWFW
+632 
-640 WYRWIIQS
+640 
-648 LWKRRNK
+648 
-655 LSW
+655 

>member
-78 NLSFPDAVEFLADKY
+78 NLSFPEAVEFLADKY

-128 YEASQKAQLY
+128 YQASQKAQLY

-162 DLYDH
+162 DLYDY
-167 LTKMGYREDELLEL
+167 LTKMGYKEDELLEL

-199 VMFPIINRNNRIIGF
+199 IMFPIINRNNRIIGF
-214 GARAFGDEK
+214 GARAFGDAK

-239 NVFNINIIS
+239 NVFNMNIIS

-284 TIDQANIIKKMAKDI
+284 TIDQANIIRKMAKDI
-299 YICYDSDSAGI
+299 YICYDSDNAGI

-322 AAVKPKIIELEG
+322 ASVKPKIIELEG

-346 IEGFEN
+346 LEAFEN
-352 KIKSAISYIEFKIK
+352 KIKSATSYIEFKIK

-380 SNFTIDS
+380 SNFTIES

-402 FVKDFSRK
+402 FVKNFSTK
-410 YNISYT
+410 YNISYA

-430 KEANR
+430 KEAKK

-443 TNVVKSNKAR
+443 INVVKSNKTR

-487 AVFEEIPRLY
+487 AVFEEIPRLF
-497 EEEMEVRDFLSLLES
+497 EEEMEIKDFLSILES
-512 NRLIDKEFV
+512 NKLVNKEFV
-521 ENILSIIN
+521 ENITSFIR
-529 DIHVND
+529 DVHVDD
-535 KIVDELINTI
+535 KIVDELIKTV

-550 RDRKNKILEN
+550 QDRKHKILEN

-566 EENKNLLLEALKE
+566 EENKNLLLESLKE

-597 WKFKKQRINWGNK
+597 WKYKK
-610 GPAFKGWKK
+610 
-619 RWKTYLWRNRWCL
+619 
-632 RKIWNWFW
+632 
-640 WYRWIIQS
+640 
-648 LWKRRNK
+648 
-655 LSW
+655 

>member
-70 ITFVMKRE
+70 ITFIMKRE
-78 NLSFPDAVEFLADKY
+78 NLSFPEAVEFLADKY

-128 YEASQKAQLY
+128 YQASQKAQLY

-167 LTKMGYREDELLEL
+167 LTKMGYKEEELLEL

-214 GARAFGDEK
+214 GARAFGNAK

-284 TIDQANIIKKMAKDI
+284 TIDQANIIKRMAKDI
-299 YICYDSDSAGI
+299 YICYDSDNAGI

-322 AAVKPKIIELEG
+322 ASVKPKIIELEG

-346 IEGFEN
+346 LEAFEK

-380 SNFTIDS
+380 SNFTIES

-402 FVKDFSRK
+402 FVKDFSTK

-430 KEANR
+430 KEAKR
-435 EKFKVKKN
+435 EKVKVKKN
-443 TNVVKSNKAR
+443 INVVKSNKTR

-487 AVFEEIPRLY
+487 AVFEEIPRLF
-497 EEEMEVRDFLSLLES
+497 EEEMEIRDFLSILES
-512 NRLIDKEFV
+512 NKLVTKEFV
-521 ENILSIIN
+521 ENIMSLIS
-529 DIHVND
+529 DIHVDD
-535 KIVDELINTI
+535 KIVDELVKTI
-545 EGNYL
+545 ERNYIQ
-550 RDRKNKILEN
+550 DRKHKILEN

-566 EENKNLLLEALKE
+566 EENKNLLLESLKE

-597 WKFKKQRINWGNK
+597 WKYKK
-610 GPAFKGWKK
+610 
-619 RWKTYLWRNRWCL
+619 
-632 RKIWNWFW
+632 
-640 WYRWIIQS
+640 
-648 LWKRRNK
+648 
-655 LSW
+655 

>member
-70 ITFVMKRE
+70 ITFIMKRE
-78 NLSFPDAVEFLADKY
+78 NLNFPEAVEFLAEKY
-93 NVRLEVYKDENKEA
+93 NVRLSEYKDENKEA
-107 REKRNRL
+107 RDKRNRL
-114 YEINREAGLHFLKN
+114 YDINREAAMHFLN
-128 YEASQKAQLY
+128 NLSSSAKAQKY
-138 LKNRMLSDK
+138 LRDRGLSDK
-147 TIRSYGIGY
+147 TIRAYGLGY

-167 LTKMGYREDELLEL
+167 LTKLGYKEEELLDL

-199 VMFPIINRNNRIIGF
+199 VMFPIINRNNKVIAF
-214 GARAFGDEK
+214 GARGFGDAK

-239 NVFNINIIS
+239 NLFNMNIIS
-248 RESTRERII
+248 RESSRQRII

-284 TIDQANIIKKMAKDI
+284 TEDQAAIIKKMAKDI
-299 YICYDSDSAGI
+299 YICYDSDKAGI
-310 NATSRAIDIFLQ
+310 NATSRAIDIFLSKSC
-322 AAVKPKIIELEG
+322 KPKIIELEG

-346 IEGFEN
+346 MEGFEN
-352 KIKSAISYIEFKIK
+352 KIKSAISYIDFKIK
-366 KLKENFNLEDSEGL
+366 ILRENFNLEEAEGL
-380 SNFTIDS
+380 SNFTLES

-402 FVKDFSRK
+402 FVKEFSKK
-410 YNISYT
+410 YNISYK
-416 AIENYINYLNRNKL
+416 AIENYINYLNRNKI
-430 KEANR
+430 KSEKK
-435 EKFKVKKN
+435 EKFKLKKN
-443 TNVVKSNKAR
+443 TNVVKSTKTR

-465 NDIYKYIKNKIEVF
+465 NDIYDYIKNKIQVF

-487 AVFEEIPRLY
+487 ASFEEIPKMF
-497 EEEMEVRDFLSLLES
+497 EEEMEVSEFLNLLEK
-512 NRLIDKEFV
+512 NRLIDSYFK
-521 ENILSIIN
+521 ENILGIIKN
-529 DIHVND
+529 IHVNE
-535 KIVDELINTI
+535 KIVDELIKTL
-545 EGNYL
+545 ERNYL
-550 RDRKNKILEN
+550 QKEKERILEN
-560 IEKLQG
+560 IDKLQG
-566 EENKNLLLEALKE
+566 EEDKNLLLDALKD
-579 LQEINLKLNELKE
+579 LKEINLKLSELKE

-597 WKFKKQRINWGNK
+597 WKFKK
-610 GPAFKGWKK
+610 
-619 RWKTYLWRNRWCL
+619 
-632 RKIWNWFW
+632 
-640 WYRWIIQS
+640 
-648 LWKRRNK
+648 
-655 LSW
+655 

>member
-70 ITFVMKRE
+70 ITFIMKRE
-78 NLSFPDAVEFLADKY
+78 NLNFPEAVEFLAEKY
-93 NVRLEVYKDENKEA
+93 NVRLSEYKDENKEA
-107 REKRNRL
+107 RDKRNRL
-114 YEINREAGLHFLKN
+114 YDINREAAMHFLN
-128 YEASQKAQLY
+128 NLSSSPKAQKY
-138 LKNRMLSDK
+138 LRERGLSDK
-147 TIRSYGIGY
+147 TIRAYGLGY

-167 LTKMGYREDELLEL
+167 LTKLGYKEEELLNL

-199 VMFPIINRNNRIIGF
+199 VMFPIINRNNKVIAF
-214 GARAFGDEK
+214 GARGFGDAK

-239 NVFNINIIS
+239 NLFNMNIIS
-248 RESTRERII
+248 RESSRQRII

-284 TIDQANIIKKMAKDI
+284 TEDQAAIIKKMAKDI
-299 YICYDSDSAGI
+299 YICYDSDKAGI
-310 NATSRAIDIFLQ
+310 NATSRAIDIFLSKSC
-322 AAVKPKIIELEG
+322 KPKIIELEG

-346 IEGFEN
+346 MEGFEN
-352 KIKSAISYIEFKIK
+352 KIKSAISYIDFKIK
-366 KLKENFNLEDSEGL
+366 ILRENFNLEDAEGL
-380 SNFTIDS
+380 SNFTLES

-402 FVKDFSRK
+402 FVKEFSKK
-410 YNISYT
+410 YNISYK
-416 AIENYINYLNRNKL
+416 AIENYINYLNRNKI
-430 KEANR
+430 KSEKK
-435 EKFKVKKN
+435 EKFKLKKN
-443 TNVVKSNKAR
+443 TNVVKSTKTR

-465 NDIYKYIKNKIEVF
+465 NDIYNYIKNKIQVF

-487 AVFEEIPRLY
+487 ASFEEIPKMF
-497 EEEMEVRDFLSLLES
+497 EEEMEVSEFLNLLEK
-512 NRLIDKEFV
+512 NRLIDSNFK
-521 ENILSIIN
+521 ENILGIIKN
-529 DIHVND
+529 IHVNE
-535 KIVDELINTI
+535 KIVDELIKTL
-545 EGNYL
+545 ERNYL
-550 RDRKNKILEN
+550 QKEKDRILEN
-560 IEKLQG
+560 IDKLQG
-566 EENKNLLLEALKE
+566 EEDKNLLLDALKN
-579 LQEINLKLNELKE
+579 LKEINLKLSELKE

-597 WKFKKQRINWGNK
+597 WKFKK
-610 GPAFKGWKK
+610 
-619 RWKTYLWRNRWCL
+619 
-632 RKIWNWFW
+632 
-640 WYRWIIQS
+640 
-648 LWKRRNK
+648 
-655 LSW
+655 

>member
-78 NLSFPDAVEFLADKY
+78 NLSFPEAVEFLADKY

-128 YEASQKAQLY
+128 YEASQKTQLY

-167 LTKMGYREDELLEL
+167 LTKMGYSEDELLEL

-214 GARAFGDEK
+214 GARAFGDAK

-248 RESTRERII
+248 RESSRERII

-284 TIDQANIIKKMAKDI
+284 TIDQANIIKKMARDI

-346 IEGFEN
+346 VEGFEN

-366 KLKENFNLEDSEGL
+366 KLKENFNLDDSEGL
-380 SNFTIDS
+380 SNFTIES

-430 KEANR
+430 METKR

-465 NDIYKYIKNKIEVF
+465 NDIYKYIRNKIEVF

-521 ENILSIIN
+521 GNILSIIN

-597 WKFKKQRINWGNK
+597 
-610 GPAFKGWKK
+610 
-619 RWKTYLWRNRWCL
+619 
-632 RKIWNWFW
+632 
-640 WYRWIIQS
+640 
-648 LWKRRNK
+648 
-655 LSW
+655 

>member
-78 NLSFPDAVEFLADKY
+78 NLSFPEAVEFLADKY

-128 YEASQKAQLY
+128 YQVSQKAQLY

-167 LTKMGYREDELLEL
+167 LTKMGYKEEELLEL

-214 GARAFGDEK
+214 GARAFGDAK

-267 LYNSG
+267 LYDSG

-284 TIDQANIIKKMAKDI
+284 TIDQANIIRKMAKDI
-299 YICYDSDSAGI
+299 YICYDSDNAGI

-322 AAVKPKIIELEG
+322 ASVKPKIIELEG

-346 IEGFEN
+346 LEAFEK

-380 SNFTIDS
+380 SNFTIES

-402 FVKDFSRK
+402 FVKDFSTK

-430 KEANR
+430 KEAKR
-435 EKFKVKKN
+435 EKVKVKKN
-443 TNVVKSNKAR
+443 INVVKSNKTR
-453 AQEELLS
+453 AQEELLA

-487 AVFEEIPRLY
+487 AVFEEIPRLF
-497 EEEMEVRDFLSLLES
+497 EEEMEIRDFLSILES
-512 NRLIDKEFV
+512 NKLVTKEFV
-521 ENILSIIN
+521 ENIMSLIS
-529 DIHVND
+529 DIHVDD
-535 KIVDELINTI
+535 KIVDELIKTI
-545 EGNYL
+545 ERNYIQ
-550 RDRKNKILEN
+550 DRKHKILGN

-566 EENKNLLLEALKE
+566 EENKNLLLESLKE

-597 WKFKKQRINWGNK
+597 WKYKK
-610 GPAFKGWKK
+610 
-619 RWKTYLWRNRWCL
+619 
-632 RKIWNWFW
+632 
-640 WYRWIIQS
+640 
-648 LWKRRNK
+648 
-655 LSW
+655 

>member
-70 ITFVMKRE
+70 ITFIMKRE
-78 NLSFPDAVEFLADKY
+78 NLNFPEAVEFLAEKY
-93 NVRLEVYKDENKEA
+93 NVRLSEYKDENKEA
-107 REKRNRL
+107 RDKRNRL
-114 YEINREAGLHFLKN
+114 YDINREAAMHFLN
-128 YEASQKAQLY
+128 NLSSSPKAQKY
-138 LKNRMLSDK
+138 LRDRGLSDK
-147 TIRSYGIGY
+147 TIRAYGLGY

-167 LTKMGYREDELLEL
+167 LTKLGYKEEELLNL
-181 NLISKSKNGNY
+181 NLVSKSKNGNY

-199 VMFPIINRNNRIIGF
+199 VMFPIINRNNKVIAF
-214 GARAFGDEK
+214 GARGFGDAK

-239 NVFNINIIS
+239 NLFNMNIVS
-248 RESTRERII
+248 RESSRQRII

-284 TIDQANIIKKMAKDI
+284 TEDQAAIIKKMAKDI
-299 YICYDSDSAGI
+299 YICYDSDKAGI
-310 NATSRAIDIFLQ
+310 NATSRAIDIFLSKSC
-322 AAVKPKIIELEG
+322 KPKIIELEG

-346 IEGFEN
+346 MEGFEN
-352 KIKSAISYIEFKIK
+352 KIKSAISYIDFKIK
-366 KLKENFNLEDSEGL
+366 ILRENFNLEDAEGL
-380 SNFTIDS
+380 SNFTLES

-394 KNPIERDI
+394 INPIERDI
-402 FVKDFSRK
+402 FVKEFSKK
-410 YNISYT
+410 YNISYK
-416 AIENYINYLNRNKL
+416 AIENYINYLNRNKI
-430 KEANR
+430 KSEKK
-435 EKFKVKKN
+435 EKFKFKKN
-443 TNVVKSNKAR
+443 TNVVKSTKTR

-465 NDIYKYIKNKIEVF
+465 NDIYNYIKNKIQVF

-487 AVFEEIPRLY
+487 ASFEEIPKMF
-497 EEEMEVRDFLSLLES
+497 EEEMEVSEFLNLLEK
-512 NRLIDKEFV
+512 NRLIDSNFKD
-521 ENILSIIN
+521 NILGIIKN
-529 DIHVND
+529 IHVNE
-535 KIVDELINTI
+535 KIVDELIKTL
-545 EGNYL
+545 ERNYL
-550 RDRKNKILEN
+550 QKEKERILEN
-560 IEKLQG
+560 IDKLQG
-566 EENKNLLLEALKE
+566 EDKNLLLDALKN
-579 LQEINLKLNELKE
+579 LKEINLKLSELKE

-597 WKFKKQRINWGNK
+597 
-610 GPAFKGWKK
+610 
-619 RWKTYLWRNRWCL
+619 
-632 RKIWNWFW
+632 
-640 WYRWIIQS
+640 
-648 LWKRRNK
+648 
-655 LSW
+655 

>member
-78 NLSFPDAVEFLADKY
+78 NLSFPEAVEFLADKY

-128 YEASQKAQLY
+128 YEASQKTQLY

-248 RESTRERII
+248 RESSRERII

-284 TIDQANIIKKMAKDI
+284 TIDQANIIKKMARDI

-322 AAVKPKIIELEG
+322 ASVKPKIIELEG

-346 IEGFEN
+346 VEGFEN

-380 SNFTIDS
+380 SNFTIES

-430 KEANR
+430 KETKR

-465 NDIYKYIKNKIEVF
+465 NDIYKYIRNKIEAF

-550 RDRKNKILEN
+550 RDRKNKILEY

-597 WKFKKQRINWGNK
+597 
-610 GPAFKGWKK
+610 
-619 RWKTYLWRNRWCL
+619 
-632 RKIWNWFW
+632 
-640 WYRWIIQS
+640 
-648 LWKRRNK
+648 
-655 LSW
+655 